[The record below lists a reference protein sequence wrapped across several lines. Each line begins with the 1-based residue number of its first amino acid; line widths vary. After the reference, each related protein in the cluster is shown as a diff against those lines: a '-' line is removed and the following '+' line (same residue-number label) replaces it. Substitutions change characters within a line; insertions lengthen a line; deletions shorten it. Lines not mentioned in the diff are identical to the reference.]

1 MGEELTKAVALSTAW
16 VNGDIETW
24 NALAIEGIEH
34 DALDLVGE
42 LSHIVGQMA
51 DALAQIEGPDCT
63 SEQVLQQLALDAESG
78 PEA

>member
-1 MGEELTKAVALSTAW
+1 M
-16 VNGDIETW
+16 ETW

-42 LSHIVGQMA
+42 PSHIVGQTA
-51 DALAQIEGPDCT
+51 ETLAQIEGPDCT